1 MHKESDTGQEKD
13 FKNVYTTSNL
23 KYLIK
28 CKNKWDRQALYI
40 YNVIYQQ
47 NDGTLTELEKTCLVI
62 DFRPRI

>member
-28 CKNKWDRQALYI
+28 CKNK
-40 YNVIYQQ
+40 
-47 NDGTLTELEKTCLVI
+47 
-62 DFRPRI
+62 